1 MTKGKIDVNSC
12 KQKEGSIQIYEKSC
26 CGGDWN
32 ERHFVLYNDS
42 RLTWF
47 KDKDSHSPIGTILL
61 RNVVQYICVGLMTDK
76 MPGKKPDLPKDASR
90 HLLVGIGI
98 DQNASKVY
106 WLLFKTASDI
116 ESWFVEIGKTLPP
129 PPQQPPPPSEAPH
142 QQPGN
147 NPDFPRQQQINN
159 GKSGPPPAYPS
170 VNGNYQ
176 PGNGGY
182 FPQPVGS
189 TVIVQQPGFGG
200 GYGGGDDRMLT
211 GLLLGSM
218 VGYGMGSFWGGPMG
232 FYGPMGGFGGGY
244 YSNNDTTTVNNY
256 YEGND
261 PNGQQPAG
269 GDAAAGAGPVDGGEA
284 AAGGDTQAGA
294 DGENYDNDG
303 GYDQGDYG
311 GYENG
316 GGYDQGDYGG
326 YDNGGYGGGDYGG
339 GNYGDGGGYDYGGGG
354 DFGGGGYDFGGGDF
368 GGGGGDF
375 GGGF

>member
-1 MTKGKIDVNSC
+1 MDTSNN
-12 KQKEGSIQIYEKSC
+12 ETNLKSLEP
-26 CGGDWN
+26 N
-32 ERHFVLYNDS
+32 
-42 RLTWF
+42 
-47 KDKDSHSPIGTILL
+47 KDSHSPIGTILL

-90 HLLVGIGI
+90 HLL
-98 DQNASKVY
+98 
-106 WLLFKTASDI
+106 TASDI

-142 QQPGN
+142 QQLGN

-182 FPQPVGS
+182 FPQPVRS

-218 VGYGMGSFWGGPMG
+218 VGYGMGSFWGGQWASMG
-232 FYGPMGGFGGGY
+232 RWVVLAVDIIRITTLRRSTGTMGKRSERAATGGR
-244 YSNNDTTTVNNY
+244 
-256 YEGND
+256 
-261 PNGQQPAG
+261 

-284 AAGGDTQAGA
+284 AAGGRHS
-294 DGENYDNDG
+294 
-303 GYDQGDYG
+303 GDYG

-326 YDNGGYGGGDYGG
+326 YDNGGY
-339 GNYGDGGGYDYGGGG
+339 DGGGYDYG
-354 DFGGGGYDFGGGDF
+354 GGGGYDFGGGDF